1 MLVFLLDSIIVH
13 DLLLIL
19 VVISLIIISVTMV
32 YLVYFQKNQVKKDND
47 QNSDNLDLRE
57 LSKKL
62 ENLPKNTTMNLTD
75 FEKDQEEKAIISYD
89 ELLNNKNNVSIGYE
103 KSELKDNIEVKKIS
117 IRDGDIVLYSGDV
130 KVFLGKKTMYDD
142 EISALSSI
150 LETVKKEGLKGTID
164 MKSYKKG
171 DDRAVVILFEREA
184 CPLIKLMLLYIGAFR
199 KTEPHDFFSD
209 IRKDIRRET
218 I

>member
-47 QNSDNLDLRE
+47 QNSDTLDLRE

-103 KSELKDNIEVKKIS
+103 KSELKDNIEVKKIDLDNTGELELDPLKRQANTKIS
-117 IRDGDIVLYSGDV
+117 LVTYEHEEE
-130 KVFLGKKTMYDD
+130 FLNTLKKLQYFLD
-142 EISALSSI
+142 
-150 LETVKKEGLKGTID
+150 K
-164 MKSYKKG
+164 
-171 DDRAVVILFEREA
+171 
-184 CPLIKLMLLYIGAFR
+184 
-199 KTEPHDFFSD
+199 
-209 IRKDIRRET
+209 
-218 I
+218 

>member
-89 ELLNNKNNVSIGYE
+89 ELLDNKNNVSIGYE
-103 KSELKDNIEVKKIS
+103 KSELKDNIEVKKI
-117 IRDGDIVLYSGDV
+117 DLDNTGELELDPL
-130 KVFLGKKTMYDD
+130 KLQANTK
-142 EISALSSI
+142 IS
-150 LETVKKEGLKGTID
+150 
-164 MKSYKKG
+164 
-171 DDRAVVILFEREA
+171 
-184 CPLIKLMLLYIGAFR
+184 LLTY
-199 KTEPHDFFSD
+199 EH
-209 IRKDIRRET
+209 E
-218 I
+218 

>member
-47 QNSDNLDLRE
+47 QNSDTLDLRE

-103 KSELKDNIEVKKIS
+103 KSELKDNIEVKKIDLDNTGELELDPLKRQANTKIS
-117 IRDGDIVLYSGDV
+117 LVTYEHEEE
-130 KVFLGKKTMYDD
+130 FLKK
-142 EISALSSI
+142 
-150 LETVKKEGLKGTID
+150 KK
-164 MKSYKKG
+164 
-171 DDRAVVILFEREA
+171 
-184 CPLIKLMLLYIGAFR
+184 KLQYFLD
-199 KTEPHDFFSD
+199 K
-209 IRKDIRRET
+209 
-218 I
+218 

>member
-32 YLVYFQKNQVKKDND
+32 YLVYFQKNQGKKDND
-47 QNSDNLDLRE
+47 QNSDTLDLRE
-57 LSKKL
+57 LSRKL

-103 KSELKDNIEVKKIS
+103 NSELKDNIEVKKIDLDNTGELELDPLKRQANTKIS
-117 IRDGDIVLYSGDV
+117 LVTYEHEEE
-130 KVFLGKKTMYDD
+130 FLNTLKKN
-142 EISALSSI
+142 
-150 LETVKKEGLKGTID
+150 
-164 MKSYKKG
+164 
-171 DDRAVVILFEREA
+171 
-184 CPLIKLMLLYIGAFR
+184 MLR
-199 KTEPHDFFSD
+199 
-209 IRKDIRRET
+209 
-218 I
+218 